1 MSVTLYREID
11 ALGGAPNS
19 SSDYDKAYN
28 DGHGAALDA
37 ALEILAKRGFSEA
50 EDAYPEAL
58 IALAHQYR
66 SDMLYPPATDSR
78 VRRIEAIDA
87 VLFPGRKS

>member
-11 ALGGAPNS
+11 ALGGAADTSTP
-19 SSDYDKAYN
+19 YN
-28 DGHGAALDA
+28 NAHDEGYSAALSDV
-37 ALEILAKRGFSEA
+37 LVILSKRGFSEA
-50 EDAYPEAL
+50 EDAQPEAL

-66 SDMLYPPATDSR
+66 SDMLYPPAADSR